1 MRDSVYQEIV
11 ELLGQRVQLIDLS
24 CPLEPTASEPTLPV

>member
-1 MRDSVYQEIV
+1 MKRELKEKRTLMNREIV

-24 CPLEPTASEPTLPV
+24 ASRLII